1 MSDPTSHSSRKG
13 RIGELVLW
21 STAGVIM
28 LTAHLGAAAALLR
41 QDPEPAADT
50 GPPAAIMIE
59 LAAEPEAANT
69 EEDQVAEE
77 QLNSEE
83 VVSKQVEPVET
94 PPEPT
99 PEPPPEPVEEPPPEE
114 VVEPLEPEPEPVQP
128 PEPEIAE
135 PLPEPPPEP
144 VEEVDPLE
152 QEMLAALENVEV
164 PLPVTRPSPPPPPK
178 KEPPKRAKQQPQ
190 AAKAATEAK
199 LQAKQSNRTAAS
211 RTSEGS
217 SAPSISTAKW
227 EQRVHTKIS
236 RIVKSRKCPGNGV
249 VSFSIRI
256 DGSGNITSVSLRK
269 SSGKPSIDSHIVAGV
284 QRASPVAATPAGDV
298 RSLQISFICES

>member
-13 RIGELVLW
+13 RIGELALW

-41 QDPEPAADT
+41 QDPLPAADM

-69 EEDQVAEE
+69 EEDQVAED
-77 QLNSEE
+77 QLDAEE
-83 VVSKQVEPVET
+83 VASKQLEPVET

-114 VVEPLEPEPEPVQP
+114 VVEPVEPEPEPVQP

-190 AAKAATEAK
+190 ASREAREAK
-199 LQAKQSNRTAAS
+199 LQTKQANRTAAS

-217 SAPSISTAKW
+217 AAPSVSPAGWMSKV
-227 EQRVHTKIS
+227 RS
-236 RIVKSRKCPGNGV
+236 RIVRNARRCPGGEGTAA
-249 VSFSIRI
+249 IRFTF
-256 DGSGNITSVSLRK
+256 DNSGNITGVSLSR
-269 SSGKPSIDSHIVAGV
+269 SSGSSQTDDYLVSAV
-284 QRASPVAATPAGDV
+284 QRSSPIPAPPAGAT
-298 RSLQISFICES
+298 RQLTQPITCTR